1 MKITEEGEIIS
12 KSPSVFLGYYK
23 NPEATE
29 KTLQDGWLYSGDKG
43 FIDEDGHLVVFD
55 RSKDVMILQ
64 DKSIFAP
71 QYLETRL
78 KFAPFIKDAWV
89 IGHERPYI
97 TAVVCIDYAVVGKW
111 ADDKKINYTSYHELS
126 QKPEVYDLVEKQI
139 REANRSLKK
148 PAKVH
153 KFLNL
158 YKEFDADDE
167 ELTRTRKLRRAFV
180 ENRYKM
186 LVEALYQDTDSVHM
200 DTTITYEDG
209 RVSQIKTDLHIRKYT
224 HRGGEV
230 MQLFL
235 QALITGIMMGGI
247 YALVA
252 LGWTLIYK
260 CSGVLNLAMG
270 ELTLIGAYVS
280 LTLYL
285 WGIPFL
291 LALLLTIIIGFILGL
306 ITERLFLDKL
316 IGEPVLTVIMVT
328 VGLSFF
334 FRGIIVFIFG
344 TDTVIFDPPVFPMKP
359 IDFGG
364 IIIGQVY
371 LWSFIAAIVLLL
383 VFVAF
388 FQYTRW
394 GLSMQATA
402 DDEMAALSLGVS
414 ARFVY
419 AIAWGIAFVAA
430 GVGGT
435 LLSNINGLNISV
447 GYLGLLVLPAVV
459 LGGLNS
465 VPGAI
470 VGGIIIGVL
479 QNLSGTYL
487 DRFFPGGVKEIAPF
501 IFMVIILFYK
511 PFGLWGWE
519 RIERV

>member
-1 MKITEEGEIIS
+1 
-12 KSPSVFLGYYK
+12 
-23 NPEATE
+23 
-29 KTLQDGWLYSGDKG
+29 
-43 FIDEDGHLVVFD
+43 
-55 RSKDVMILQ
+55 
-64 DKSIFAP
+64 
-71 QYLETRL
+71 
-78 KFAPFIKDAWV
+78 
-89 IGHERPYI
+89 
-97 TAVVCIDYAVVGKW
+97 
-111 ADDKKINYTSYHELS
+111 
-126 QKPEVYDLVEKQI
+126 
-139 REANRSLKK
+139 
-148 PAKVH
+148 
-153 KFLNL
+153 
-158 YKEFDADDE
+158 
-167 ELTRTRKLRRAFV
+167 
-180 ENRYKM
+180 
-186 LVEALYQDTDSVHM
+186 
-200 DTTITYEDG
+200 
-209 RVSQIKTDLHIRKYT
+209 
-224 HRGGEV
+224 

-270 ELTLIGAYVS
+270 ELTLIGAYIC

-285 WGIPFL
+285 WGVPFL
-291 LALLLTIIIGFILGL
+291 LALLLTVIIGFILGL

-359 IDFGG
+359 IEVGG
-364 IIIGQVY
+364 IIVGQVY
-371 LWSFIAAIVLLL
+371 IWSFIAAIVLLL
-383 VFVAF
+383 VFMAF

-419 AIAWGIAFVAA
+419 AIAWGIAFVSA

-501 IFMVIILFYK
+501 IFMVVILFYK